1 MSTVLTVAK
10 MTLARA
16 ARRPS
21 TYALAGLAMV
31 PVLLAGVMAKAGYN
45 AMGTAG
51 PLTIRVIAPLLV
63 VSLVASPVGESIEA
77 RTWVYYFIR
86 PVSRALVVVGEA
98 LGFAILAAALM
109 AACGGFLAVINA
121 FSGNVD
127 MMSLV
132 RIPGAMAL
140 EAVGL
145 VGFSMGLAVMFPK
158 HPLFVPIGIL
168 TLTEGALASLG
179 GRAQYVTLSW
189 HVGQLAGIAS
199 DASDGAGGGVAAVS
213 LVASLVALAVVAL
226 APLGLSMRTV
236 YDRDLT

>member
-1 MSTVLTVAK
+1 MSAVMTVAR

-31 PVLLAGVMAKAGYN
+31 PVLLSAVLAKAGYG
-45 AMGTAG
+45 ATSTAG
-51 PLTIRVIAPLLV
+51 PLAIRVVAPLLV

-86 PVSRALVVVGEA
+86 PIARGLVVVGEA
-98 LGFAILAAALM
+98 LGFAIIAAALL

-121 FSGNVD
+121 VSSNADV
-127 MMSLV
+127 MSLV

-140 EAVGL
+140 EAVSL
-145 VGFSMGLAVMFPK
+145 VGFCMGLAVMFPK
-158 HPLFVPIGIL
+158 HPLVVPIGVM
-168 TLTEGALASLG
+168 TLTEGALASIG
-179 GRAQYVTLSW
+179 GRAQYVSMSW

-199 DASDGAGGGVAAVS
+199 DAADGAGGSAAAVS
-213 LVASLVALAVVAL
+213 LALSVVALAVYGLV
-226 APLGLSMRTV
+226 PLGLSMRVV